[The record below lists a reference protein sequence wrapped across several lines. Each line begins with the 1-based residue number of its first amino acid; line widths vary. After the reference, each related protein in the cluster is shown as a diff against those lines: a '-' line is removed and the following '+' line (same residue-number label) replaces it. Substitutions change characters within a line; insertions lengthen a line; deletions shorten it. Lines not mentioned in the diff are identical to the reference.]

1 MRFDVLCNLRF
12 LGRHSGPIRLTPA
25 AADSRPPSGLYSRLP
40 GYFQRHRIV
49 NPDSVP
55 ALEEY
60 AHAAQRGRWL
70 FVSYRWRDFENDEAW
85 LTELTD
91 TLGASTASCWWD
103 RRHMPQED
111 LKQFHH
117 LLEDIL
123 NDAIRQSAF
132 LVALMKGGYL
142 ETGQD
147 PRHPTWVRREWDGA
161 GREIDRD
168 GRRHRMTRVAVVL
181 GDQPSARHWIVPSD
195 VVLRFGPDEPAHNVA
210 QHLVA
215 LLPRSRHCSATAQ
228 ARPSNDGHAQGSPI
242 LPCLRRDDCHSTMV
256 AGIRISCWE

>member
-1 MRFDVLCNLRF
+1 VYPPLNNAFDVLCNLRF

-60 AHAAQRGRWL
+60 AHAVQRGRRL

-181 GDQPSARHWIVPSD
+181 GDQPAAWHWIVPSD

-215 LLPRSRHCSATAQ
+215 LLP
-228 ARPSNDGHAQGSPI
+228 P
-242 LPCLRRDDCHSTMV
+242 V
-256 AGIRISCWE
+256 